1 MSINPKAVGLW
12 LGPLVCFAMLLA
24 GAEQQVMDQA
34 AWRAAAVGLWMA
46 IWWATEAVPVSVTA
60 LLPIATFSLLGIA
73 NIRQATAPY
82 ANPTVYLFMG
92 AFALSLAV
100 QRWNLHRRVALMIV
114 LRTGEDGRRLIGG
127 FMLASAVLSMWMSN
141 TSTTAMLL
149 PIVLSVGTVV
159 AANIQGLGDEQKARF
174 QTALLLGL
182 AYAATIG
189 GLATLIGTP
198 PNALLA
204 AYMAEAHDIRIG
216 FFEWLAVGL
225 PITLLLLPFA
235 WWMLTRRVQIPPSP
249 RTRHHLQGLL
259 DEMGPIT
266 TPEKRIGLIFLLV
279 VAGWILRRPL
289 SAALGLDGLSDT
301 GIVIAAVLLTFVVPS
316 GDSKGSRLLTWEQAA
331 KLPWG
336 VLILFGGGLSLASA
350 VEATGLARWLGESL
364 SGAGVLGPAVLLVA
378 ATALVILLTELTSNL
393 ATAATFLPIMA
404 AIAMQLGA
412 PPLVLCASVTLASS
426 CAFMLPV
433 ATPPNAIVFSSGHL
447 TIPQM
452 MRAGAVLN
460 LAGLVLV
467 ALVSLWLIPL
477 VLV

>member
-1 MSINPKAVGLW
+1 
-12 LGPLVCFAMLLA
+12 
-24 GAEQQVMDQA
+24 
-34 AWRAAAVGLWMA
+34 MA

-73 NIRQATAPY
+73 SLRQATAPY
-82 ANPTVYLFMG
+82 ANPTVYLFLG
-92 AFALSLAV
+92 AFALALAV
-100 QRWNLHRRVALMIV
+100 QRWDLHRRVALLIV

-127 FMLASAVLSMWMSN
+127 FMLASAALSMWMSN

-159 AANIQGLGDEQKARF
+159 AANIQGVDDAQKARF

-204 AYMAEAHDIRIG
+204 AYMAEAHGIHIG

-225 PITLLLLPFA
+225 PITFVLLPFA
-235 WWMLTRRVQIPPSP
+235 WWALTRRVRIPPSP
-249 RTRHHLQGLL
+249 QTRQHLQGLL
-259 DEMGPIT
+259 DEMGPMT
-266 TPEKRIGLIFLLV
+266 TPERRIGLVFLLV
-279 VAGWILRRPL
+279 VAAWILRRPL
-289 SAALGLDGLSDT
+289 SAALGLEGLSDA

-316 GDSKGSRLLTWEQAA
+316 GDGKGSRLMTWEQAA

-364 SGAGVLGPAVLLVA
+364 SGAGALGPAVLLVA

-404 AIAMQLGA
+404 AIAVQLGA
-412 PPLVLCASVTLASS
+412 PPLVLCASVTLAAS

-433 ATPPNAIVFSSGHL
+433 ATPPNAIVFSSGQL

-467 ALVSLWLIPL
+467 SLVALWLIPL
-477 VLV
+477 ALG